1 MRAVPLQA
9 RRVKKG
15 RRKGLVVRF
24 TMAETVMARFHVLG
38 ALGRGDE
45 DKEVD
50 QRWRVGVDEGVV
62 DG

>member
-1 MRAVPLQA
+1 
-9 RRVKKG
+9 
-15 RRKGLVVRF
+15 
-24 TMAETVMARFHVLG
+24 MARFHVLG